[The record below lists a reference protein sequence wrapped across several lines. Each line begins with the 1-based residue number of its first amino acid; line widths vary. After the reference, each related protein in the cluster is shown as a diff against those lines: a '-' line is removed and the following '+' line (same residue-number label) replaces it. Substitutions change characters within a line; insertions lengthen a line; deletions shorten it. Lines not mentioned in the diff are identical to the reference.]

1 MGFANNTS
9 HMLLIL
15 IPIAWLTVVTVFMAA
30 GRMAARGDVSPP
42 APPAVREQSLRN
54 TSVDGLTLWEDPVE
68 VGLQDLRRRRPR
80 RLAGHGLTHHGV
92 R

>member
-15 IPIAWLTVVTVFMAA
+15 IPIAWLTVVTVFVAA
-30 GRMAARGDVSPP
+30 CRMAARGDVASSPASTP
-42 APPAVREQSLRN
+42 EQSLR
-54 TSVDGLTLWEDPVE
+54 TTPVDGLTLWEDPVE
-68 VGLQDLRRRRPR
+68 VGLRDLRRRPK
-80 RLAGHGLTHHGV
+80 RLAGHRLTHHGV